1 LLWRWRLLLMAVLPP
16 SVASRD
22 VARLVAA
29 ATCWGLGTV
38 VSKTALGAFP
48 PFTLLAI
55 QLATSVAVVALVLRA
70 RGEPVFGVTPPFLG
84 RLGLL
89 NPGIA
94 YALSLVGLTTITASM
109 SVLLW
114 ALEPILILVL
124 ASIFLHERV
133 TTLLVAM
140 SAVALVGTVLV
151 VYEPSADTSQ
161 LVGVALTIAGV
172 VCCAVYSVIARRFL
186 PDADDTTQVVLS
198 QQAHALAFTLPVL
211 ALAAVLGAQVL
222 PHGVTFL
229 GAGSALGSGILYYAA
244 AYWFYLGA
252 LKEVPASVAAASF
265 YLIPVV
271 GLTAGAALL
280 GDRLAPEQW
289 LGAVLVIAGVVVI
302 LQGRTVK
309 RQVTSA
315 SVGG

>member
-1 LLWRWRLLLMAVLPP
+1 LWRRWLLLMGVSPP

-29 ATCWGLGTV
+29 AACWGLGTV
-38 VSKTALGAFP
+38 ISKTALGVFP

-55 QLATSVAVVALVLRA
+55 QLATSVAVVTLVLRA
-70 RGEPVFGVTPPFLG
+70 RGEPVFGGTPPLLG
-84 RLGLL
+84 RLGVL

-94 YALSLVGLTTITASM
+94 YALSLLGLTTITASM

-124 ASIFLHERV
+124 ASVFLRERV
-133 TTLLVAM
+133 TTALVAM
-140 SAVALVGTVLV
+140 SALALVGTILV
-151 VYEPSADTSQ
+151 VHEPSADTNQ
-161 LVGVALTIAGV
+161 LVGIALTIAGV
-172 VCCAVYSVIARRFL
+172 VCCAVYSVVTRRFI
-186 PDADDTTQVVLS
+186 PTAEDTTQVVLS
-198 QQAHALAFTLPVL
+198 QQAYALAFTVPVL
-211 ALAAVLGAQVL
+211 AVAAVVGAQVL
-222 PHGVTFL
+222 PHDVTIIGL
-229 GAGSALGSGILYYAA
+229 GSALLSGILYYAA

-252 LKEVPASVAAASF
+252 LKRVPASIAAASF

-289 LGAVLVIAGVVVI
+289 LGTILVIAGVLVI
-302 LQGRTVK
+302 LQGKPDER
-309 RQVTSA
+309 RVTSA